1 MSESI
6 LNQAIEAVM
15 DLINALSLFA
25 PITRGALGTEEG
37 LCCEIGP
44 SSPIEVYLDKN
55 QYINLDLTIN
65 GKHSNLETLSDA
77 MNHIHEVLTMCMS
90 YPSAQGWKIVDIVT
104 ITEPQVIGR
113 ESSNAWVMASS
124 LSVRVYTQ
132 SDTTHIVLLPYTGS
146 YNVRSR
152 ANEEQ
157 TLDTDYKYMNR
168 DMTVERIYYA
178 ETENP
183 KGGNT
188 VYIGE

>member
-6 LNQAIEAVM
+6 LNQAIESVM
-15 DLINALSLFA
+15 DLIDALSLFA

-44 SSPIEVYLDKN
+44 SSPTEVYLDKN

-77 MNHIHEVLTMCMS
+77 MNHIHEVLTMSMS

-104 ITEPQVIGR
+104 VTEPQVIGR